1 MLKAAVALC
10 GQLSPVSSQCQV
22 DNFALVSGDLG
33 KSPVGDPRCCNAH
46 LAPGK
51 QVGSREVDCD
61 FRQDRLSP
69 VPLL

>member
-1 MLKAAVALC
+1 MLKAAVTLC

-22 DNFALVSGDLG
+22 DSFALVSGDLG
-33 KSPVGDPRCCNAH
+33 KSPVGDLRRCNAH

-61 FRQDRLSP
+61 FRQDHLSL
-69 VPLL
+69 VPFL